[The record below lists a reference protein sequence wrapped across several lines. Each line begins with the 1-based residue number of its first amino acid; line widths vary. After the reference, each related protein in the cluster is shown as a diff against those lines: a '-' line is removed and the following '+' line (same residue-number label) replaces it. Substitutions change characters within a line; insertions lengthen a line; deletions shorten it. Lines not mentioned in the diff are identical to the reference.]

1 MAELEAQANDE
12 RGFDGRTS
20 SALERIATVAR
31 YHFGQTI
38 YFQDAHADCWY
49 RIVSGAAREC
59 VLTPD
64 GRRQVVDFLFPGDL
78 FGFSIRD
85 VRGLAGEIIME
96 PTILACYPRRRAELL
111 AESDPQVARQ
121 VREMAFELIQRL
133 QARTVL
139 LGCNNALEKVSA
151 FLLEMAVRSAAPP
164 GEGILLPMT
173 RYDIADYLALAV
185 ETVSRTLTSLR
196 QRGAIGLLGA
206 RCVQIKDHGL
216 LCKLGAAVV
225 PATREYRSRTH
236 VRHVFS
242 YAVKDRA
249 IDSRQRAAAHIRH
262 DAVSGER
269 PNWRSES

>member
-1 MAELEAQANDE
+1 MAELEVQAEDE
-12 RGFDGRTS
+12 HGCGGRIPD
-20 SALERIATVAR
+20 ALERIATVAH

-38 YFQDAHADCWY
+38 YFQDSHADCWY
-49 RIVSGAAREC
+49 RIVIGAAREC

-78 FGFSIRD
+78 FGFSSCD

-96 PTILACYPRRRAELL
+96 PTILARYPRRRAELL

-121 VREMAFELIQRL
+121 VRKMAFEVIQRL
-133 QARTVL
+133 QIRTVL
-139 LGCNNALEKVSA
+139 LGRNNALEKVSA

-164 GEGILLPMT
+164 GGGILLPMT

-196 QRGAIGLLGA
+196 KRGAIGLLNA

-216 LCKLGAAVV
+216 LFKLGAAIV
-225 PATREYRSRTH
+225 PAMREYRSRAH
-236 VRHVFS
+236 VPHVLS
-242 YAVKDRA
+242 HAVKDRP
-249 IDSRQRAAAHIRH
+249 IDSRQRATAHIRH
-262 DAVSGER
+262 DAVSDDR
-269 PNWRSES
+269 PNWRSEP